1 MRTPWMLLLYLR
13 SRPETQEDQE
23 DPRRFPQDHRPRTCG
38 GNVMR
43 TPACYAL
50 GSMGLGTVAW
60 STLCADLLPRVQI
73 VAAARPTGQPP
84 APFRPHLLRRF
95 ASYPLVFQ
103 VTVIRYR
110 SVIKAHIRHYTDT
123 TLAKWSLLWHSRNN
137 DTIFG

>member
-1 MRTPWMLLLYLR
+1 MLLLYLR

-23 DPRRFPQDHRPRTCG
+23 YPRRFPQDHRPRTCG
-38 GNVMR
+38 GEGMR

-50 GSMGLGTVAW
+50 GFVGLGTVVGAMHRIPR
-60 STLCADLLPRVQI
+60 LPRVQI

-95 ASYPLVFQ
+95 ASYLLAFR
-103 VTVIRYR
+103 VTTILYKCVIM
-110 SVIKAHIRHYTDT
+110 ACLRHYADT
-123 TLAKWSLLWHSRNN
+123 LTAKWSKLWPKRNN